1 MKCHSR
7 GFGRSQECQPLE
19 AYRLTG
25 DVVRPAVWRLSLDQ
39 WYPEVMHLGDEEFLA
54 AQFPQPKFLVPIEWA

>member
-1 MKCHSR
+1 MSFARFRTLPNGNNWKHS
-7 GFGRSQECQPLE
+7 
-19 AYRLTG
+19 RLTG
-25 DVVRPAVWRLSLDQ
+25 DVVRPAVWRLSLNQ